1 MPLFQL
7 INDPFRALQE
17 RRRVKRTATM
27 ANFLLDTASAAYV
40 TRGRLCNVHLESQRS
55 RVKSA

>member
-7 INDPFRALQE
+7 INDLFRALQE
-17 RRRVKRTATM
+17 RRRVKRTAAM
-27 ANFLLDTASAAYV
+27 ANFLLDKASAAYV
-40 TRGRLCNVHLESQRS
+40 TCGGLCNVHLESQRL

>member
-7 INDPFRALQE
+7 ISDPFRALQE
-17 RRRVKRTATM
+17 RRPVKRTATI
-27 ANFLLDTASAAYV
+27 AKFRLDTASAAYV
-40 TRGRLCNVHLESQRS
+40 TRQGLCNVHLESQRL